1 MKRKKA
7 FITGVTGQDGSYL
20 ADYLLSKNYEV
31 HGLRRKN
38 SQENTQNVDHIIESK
53 DFTKS
58 FFLHYGDITDTTS
71 LVNIANKFK
80 FDEIYHL
87 SAQSHVHTS
96 FHVPEYTTYVNAM
109 GSIKILEIMKAF
121 LPSCRFYNASTSE
134 LYGKVL
140 ETRQNEKT
148 PFTPRS
154 PYAISKLYSHLITIN
169 FRESYGLF
177 ACNGILFN
185 HESPRRGKTF
195 ITRKITLAV
204 ARIKLG
210 LDKCLYI
217 GNLDAKRDWGYAKEY
232 VEAMHLMLQQSKA
245 EEFAI
250 GTGRNFSV
258 RYFIEKTFKIS
269 GINIVWKGK
278 GINEVGVNKENN
290 KTLVRVE
297 KFFFRPSE
305 VDTLLCDPRKAK
317 KILNWKAK
325 MHIDDLISKM
335 YESDYNTLKNI
346 YL

>member
-1 MKRKKA
+1 M
-7 FITGVTGQDGSYL
+7 FGLTVENDGFQR
-20 ADYLLSKNYEV
+20 E
-31 HGLRRKN
+31 
-38 SQENTQNVDHIIESK
+38 
-53 DFTKS
+53 
-58 FFLHYGDITDTTS
+58 TS
-71 LVNIANKFK
+71 
-80 FDEIYHL
+80 
-87 SAQSHVHTS
+87 
-96 FHVPEYTTYVNAM
+96 
-109 GSIKILEIMKAF
+109 IMN
-121 LPSCRFYNASTSE
+121 P
-134 LYGKVL
+134 V
-140 ETRQNEKT
+140 
-148 PFTPRS
+148 S
-154 PYAISKLYSHLITIN
+154 PYGCSKVFGYNIVRHYRRAHKLH
-169 FRESYGLF
+169 
-177 ACNGILFN
+177 AVNGILFN